1 MGVHFMQAKL
11 RQIGNSI
18 GMTIPASELK
28 ALCARPG
35 DTVELQITKVIR
47 NARVGWENPSL
58 WKNVNE
64 EPLHLESLSENNFD
78 KKEWA
83 W

>member
-1 MGVHFMQAKL
+1 MQAKL

-18 GMTIPASELK
+18 GMTIPSSELK

-35 DTVELQITKVIR
+35 DTVEVQITKVVHHVR
-47 NARVGWENPSL
+47 AGWDDPKVWHDAN
-58 WKNVNE
+58 KV
-64 EPLHLESLSENNFD
+64 PLHLENLSGNDFD
-78 KKEWA
+78 EQEWV